1 MLGLDLILGTKG
13 KFLNPLRILVV
24 SYAFPPLA
32 EVGSIRIA
40 QLCRYLPDYGI
51 KPVVLTVQEKFY
63 QTIDPTRTLDG
74 SMRVVRTPMMST
86 PLDWYG
92 SMKRLFKSS
101 VRARDFDTNIS
112 QSTDRQVRSR
122 MRQHI
127 LALLQIPDR
136 DWGWYWPAIRRAEQ
150 VLRSEGADALF
161 SSGPPWTSHLVAR
174 HLKKK
179 FGLPWLAD
187 FRDPWASLDP
197 APPGP
202 RWRHRLMEHLE
213 GNCIRTA
220 DLVLCNT
227 DRMRQAF
234 QRRYSALNT
243 AKFRT
248 LTNGFED
255 LPAPRIVPAHPKR
268 LLLHLGSIYA
278 NRRIDTFLKALAGL
292 ACSGRL
298 SAESFRVI
306 FQGDINASH
315 LAEATKIVPDLLKS
329 KCVEFRPRVNWEE
342 AWQLLWQSD
351 LLLLFQ
357 GTHELQVP
365 AKFYEYL
372 QTGIPILAVTE
383 EGALTDILQAT
394 ESGIWAKSDDP
405 QAIADGLLRALQM
418 PKHSREEISKR
429 LSNRYHYR
437 ALAEQLSLWTRELS
451 TGH

>member
-1 MLGLDLILGTKG
+1 MLELDLILGMKG

-24 SYAFPPLA
+24 SHVFPPQA

-51 KPVVLTVQEKFY
+51 EPVVLTVQEQFY
-63 QTIDPTRTLDG
+63 EAIDPSRTLPT
-74 SMRVVRTPMMST
+74 SMQVVRTRMMST
-86 PLDWYG
+86 PVEWYG
-92 SMKRLFKSS
+92 SMKRFFKFS
-101 VRARDFDTNIS
+101 VRPANSETNVS
-112 QSTDRQVRSR
+112 EAGGKQDSSRLRQN
-122 MRQHI
+122 I

-136 DWGWYWPAIRRAEQ
+136 YWGWYLPAIRRAEQ
-150 VLRSEGADALF
+150 FLREEHVDAVF

-179 FGLPWLAD
+179 FGLPWLVD
-187 FRDPWASLDP
+187 FRDPWASLVPDRTR
-197 APPGP
+197 P
-202 RWRHRLMEHLE
+202 RWWHQLAGHMEE
-213 GNCIRTA
+213 SCIHTS

-227 DRMRQAF
+227 DRLCHAF
-234 QRRYSALNT
+234 QRRYSELNPT
-243 AKFRT
+243 RFQT

-255 LPAPRIVPAHPKR
+255 LPASRIQRANPKR

-278 NRRIDTFLKALAGL
+278 HRRIDAFLTALAGL
-292 ACSGRL
+292 VRSGRL
-298 SAESFRVI
+298 SAESFQVV
-306 FQGDINASH
+306 FQGDTNASH
-315 LAEATKIVPDLLKS
+315 LAEATKIVPDLLQS
-329 KCVEFRPRVNWEE
+329 KCVEFRARVNWEQ
-342 AWQLLWQSD
+342 AWQLLWESD

-357 GTHELQVP
+357 GSHELQVP

-383 EGALTDILQAT
+383 EGALTDVLQAT
-394 ESGIWAKSDDP
+394 ESGIWVKSGDP

-418 PKHSREEISKR
+418 PKRSREDISKR

-437 ALAEQLSLWTRELS
+437 ALAEQLSLWIRELS